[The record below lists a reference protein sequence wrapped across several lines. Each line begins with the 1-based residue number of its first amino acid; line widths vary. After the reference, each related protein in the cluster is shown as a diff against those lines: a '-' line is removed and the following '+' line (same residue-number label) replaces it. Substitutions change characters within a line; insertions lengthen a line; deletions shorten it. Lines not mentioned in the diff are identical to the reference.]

1 MNNMKAAVYYP
12 YLRVQTHG
20 LMKHALLFWDHL
32 EIITPFGNV
41 EPQDDKELAAASEIL
56 VKPCIP
62 SESQKEEAHVQLM
75 ALVSRPLPPCEE
87 GIRPNSVVH
96 RTTVSSRRP
105 RCFKSW
111 ISAAAPRA
119 KPMASGA

>member
-75 ALVSRPLPPCEE
+75 ALVSRPLPPWFYMDLVQLKESIYAEKC
-87 GIRPNSVVH
+87 SQK
-96 RTTVSSRRP
+96 T
-105 RCFKSW
+105 W
-111 ISAAAPRA
+111 
-119 KPMASGA
+119 